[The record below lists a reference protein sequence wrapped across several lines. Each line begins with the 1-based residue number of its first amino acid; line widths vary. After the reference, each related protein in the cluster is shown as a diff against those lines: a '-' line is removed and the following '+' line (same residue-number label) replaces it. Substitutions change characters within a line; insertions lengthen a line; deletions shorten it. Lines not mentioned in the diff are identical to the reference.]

1 MRQGANMNVKLL
13 MEKIKIKKIKII
25 DLVKEM
31 DIDRATF
38 YRKLENDG
46 KNFTIKDV
54 ITLKNSLNL
63 TNEEANLIF
72 FNNFVA

>member
-1 MRQGANMNVKLL
+1 MNVKLL
-13 MEKIKIKKIKII
+13 IEKIKIKKIKII

>member
-13 MEKIKIKKIKII
+13 IEKIKIKKIKII

>member
-1 MRQGANMNVKLL
+1 MNVKLL
-13 MEKIKIKKIKII
+13 MEKIRIKKIKII

-31 DIDRATF
+31 DINRATF
-38 YRKLENDG
+38 YRKLENNG

-54 ITLKNSLNL
+54 ITLKNFLNL

>member
-1 MRQGANMNVKLL
+1 MNVKLL

>member
-13 MEKIKIKKIKII
+13 MEKIRIKKIKII

-31 DIDRATF
+31 DINRATF
-38 YRKLENDG
+38 YRKLENNG

-54 ITLKNSLNL
+54 ITLKNFLNL